1 MSSVFGRATSAA
13 YGLFDRAWTAACWP
27 LIGTLNAI
35 LRPDPETGSV
45 RWWKVAAWVVVNCAI
60 LYAAVTQLDWR
71 SLFWVL
77 VAFLVIHILIMMSS
91 LRIMYEEKRVME
103 GSMTPDSMRFS
114 ALDAVNDMSIL
125 ASSVVFYVAGLAALI
140 EAIERSGMAQ
150 ILRQRPTL
158 NSEYTE
164 YLACVLNEVPIVN
177 SVVNAAA
184 NVLKYSDNVT
194 AQIVYNG
201 WTGNGVRLLIVT
213 TVSIIVVRAL
223 LLRFQQWSQQVAM
236 AHGLESGMVSAEGV
250 KKRLVRVPTT
260 LNSRLLTAA
269 LTHPDTLVRK
279 RALAAMAKLEVPHF
293 ARDFLMKLDNH
304 LERDLGLA
312 HIRDACA
319 TMSASAREKL
329 NKELAP
335 VLDKQ
340 MASIK
345 DAIDMQTRARLD
357 ELRSILKRA

>member
-1 MSSVFGRATSAA
+1 
-13 YGLFDRAWTAACWP
+13 
-27 LIGTLNAI
+27 
-35 LRPDPETGSV
+35 
-45 RWWKVAAWVVVNCAI
+45 
-60 LYAAVTQLDWR
+60 
-71 SLFWVL
+71 
-77 VAFLVIHILIMMSS
+77 SS

-103 GSMTPDSMRFS
+103 GSMKHETMRFS

-140 EAIERSGMAQ
+140 QTIERSGMAVL
-150 ILRQRPTL
+150 LRQKPTL
-158 NSEYTE
+158 PTEYTE

-177 SVVNAAA
+177 SVMGAAA
-184 NVLKYSDNVT
+184 NYLKYSDNVA

-201 WTGNGVRLLIVT
+201 WQGNGIRLLIVV

-223 LLRFQQWSQQVAM
+223 LLRFQQWSQQIAM
-236 AHGLESGMVSAEGV
+236 AHGLESGTVSAEGV

-260 LNSRLLTAA
+260 LNSRLMTSA

-312 HIRDACA
+312 HIREACA
-319 TMSASAREKL
+319 NMSASAREKL
-329 NKELAP
+329 GGELAP
-335 VLDKQ
+335 VLEKQ
-340 MASIK
+340 MATIK
-345 DAIDMQTRARLD
+345 DAIDMQTRARLE
-357 ELRSILKRA
+357 ELKSL